1 MGSDKFLGLL
11 GIASGAKRLVFGL
24 ERSAAAVT
32 DGKAALCIVA
42 ADLSPKSA
50 KEAAFACSKRDAA
63 CLKVGYTIE
72 QLSHATGSR
81 AGVIAVTDGGIASR
95 LIALAN
101 QG

>member
-24 ERSAAAVT
+24 DRSVAAVAE
-32 DGKAALCIVA
+32 GKATLCIVA
-42 ADLSPKSA
+42 ADVSPKSA
-50 KEAAFACSKRDAA
+50 KEAAFACSKKGVT
-63 CLKVGYTIE
+63 CLTVGYTLE

-95 LIALAN
+95 LIVLAN
-101 QG
+101 